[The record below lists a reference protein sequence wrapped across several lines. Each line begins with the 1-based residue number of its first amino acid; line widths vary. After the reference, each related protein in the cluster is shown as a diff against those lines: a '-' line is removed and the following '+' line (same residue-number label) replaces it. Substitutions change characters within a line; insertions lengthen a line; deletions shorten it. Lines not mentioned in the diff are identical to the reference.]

1 MARVLVGER
10 DEVVVDSGR
19 RYTEGRP
26 VEVRIRKRQHRFD
39 IDDDG
44 RAVRL
49 AGKPPGWLPV
59 AERVVE
65 EFSLNVN
72 RRGVVFVGTV
82 YPDWVDR
89 LASRIGEASLAV
101 YEALLELEER

>member
-1 MARVLVGER
+1 MEVVLTGER
-10 DEVVVDSGR
+10 DETVVDSGR

-26 VEVRIRKRQHRFD
+26 VEVFVRKRGHRFD
-39 IDDDG
+39 ITDG
-44 RAVRL
+44 GAALRL
-49 AGKPPGWLPV
+49 AGKPSGWLAA

-82 YPDWVDR
+82 YPDWVEPLVAR
-89 LASRIGEASLAV
+89 TAEASLAV
-101 YEALLELEER
+101 YDALLELES

>member
-1 MARVLVGER
+1 MAGVLTGER

-26 VEVRIRKRQHRFD
+26 VEVRIRKRQHVYD
-39 IDDDG
+39 VDDDG

-59 AERVVE
+59 AEDVVKE
-65 EFSLNVN
+65 LSLNVN

-82 YPDWVDR
+82 YADWVDP

-101 YEALLELEER
+101 YEALLELDSR

>member
-1 MARVLVGER
+1 VGIVLTDER
-10 DEVVVDSGR
+10 EEVVFDSGR

-26 VEVRIRKRQHRFD
+26 VEVRIRRRQHRYD

-44 RAVRL
+44 RAVRF
-49 AGKPPGWLPV
+49 AGKPRGWLPV

-72 RRGVVFVGTV
+72 RRGVVLVGTV
-82 YPDWVDR
+82 YPDWVDP
-89 LASRIGEASLAV
+89 LASRIAEASLAV
-101 YEALLELEER
+101 YEALLELDER